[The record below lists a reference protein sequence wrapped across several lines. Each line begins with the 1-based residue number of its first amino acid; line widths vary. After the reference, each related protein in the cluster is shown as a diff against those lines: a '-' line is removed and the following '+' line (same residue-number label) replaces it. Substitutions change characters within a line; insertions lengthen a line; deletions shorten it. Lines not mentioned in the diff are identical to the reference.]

1 VPVIALFFG
10 IRISM
15 YWNDHD
21 PPHFHAQ
28 YGDNKATVDIQRG
41 QIMAG
46 YLAGRQL
53 KVVLAWTELRRDQLM
68 QDWELARDGR
78 PLLSIEGLQ

>member
-1 VPVIALFFG
+1 
-10 IRISM
+10 M

-28 YGDNKATVDIQRG
+28 YGENSATIDILHG
-41 QIMAG
+41 LVMAG
-46 YLAGRQL
+46 YLPRRQL
-53 KVVLAWTELRRDQLM
+53 KVVLAWTELRRVQLM

-78 PLLSIEGLQ
+78 PLISIEGLQ

>member
-1 VPVIALFFG
+1 
-10 IRISM
+10 M

-28 YGDNKATVDIQRG
+28 YGENSATIDILNG
-41 QIMAG
+41 VVIAG
-46 YLAGRQL
+46 YLPRRQL
-53 KVVLAWTELRRDQLM
+53 KVVLAWTVLRQDQLM

>member
-1 VPVIALFFG
+1 
-10 IRISM
+10 M
-15 YWNDHD
+15 YWNDYD

-28 YGDNKATVDIQRG
+28 YGEHTATFDIQKG
-41 QIMAG
+41 LVMTG
-46 YLAGRQL
+46 YLPQRQL

>member
-1 VPVIALFFG
+1 
-10 IRISM
+10 
-15 YWNDHD
+15 
-21 PPHFHAQ
+21 
-28 YGDNKATVDIQRG
+28 
-41 QIMAG
+41 MAG
-46 YLAGRQL
+46 YLPRRQL

>member
-1 VPVIALFFG
+1 
-10 IRISM
+10 M

-28 YGDNKATVDIQRG
+28 YGDNQATVDILNGRV
-41 QIMAG
+41 MAG
-46 YLAGRQL
+46 YLPRRQL

-78 PLLSIEGLQ
+78 PLMSIEGLQ

>member
-1 VPVIALFFG
+1 MPVIALFFG
-10 IRISM
+10 ISISM

-28 YGDNKATVDIQRG
+28 YGDNQATVDILNGRV
-41 QIMAG
+41 MAG
-46 YLAGRQL
+46 YLPHRQL

-78 PLLSIEGLQ
+78 SLLSIEGVQ